1 MVLESNFECSRS
13 RASLVFGCTG
23 VTFLMVMDCDYL
35 TKWKIINQI
44 VVLVTLLLGHEEVH
58 GIVLKKTL

>member
-1 MVLESNFECSRS
+1 MVLESNFEYSRS

-35 TKWKIINQI
+35 TKWKIINQK
-44 VVLVTLLLGHEEVH
+44 LLCWLRCYLAMKECME
-58 GIVLKKTL
+58 

>member
-23 VTFLMVMDCDYL
+23 VTLMVMDCDYL
-35 TKWKIINQI
+35 TKWKVINQI
-44 VVLVTLLLGHEEVH
+44 VVLVTLLLGHEGVH
-58 GIVLKKTL
+58 GIVLKKTP